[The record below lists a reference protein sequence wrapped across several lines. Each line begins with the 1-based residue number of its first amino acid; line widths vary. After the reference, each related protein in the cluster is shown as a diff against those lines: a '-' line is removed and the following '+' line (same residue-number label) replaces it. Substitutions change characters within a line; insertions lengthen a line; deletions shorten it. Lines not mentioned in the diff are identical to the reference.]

1 MLCLQSWKVSLKP
14 SPLEKG
20 SLINFKVRM
29 PLVIRHKRYII
40 GTEGDGSAVMAQEV
54 AEKIIQYCA
63 AVFIGKKF
71 VVDKVRICRLP
82 ARRQEILSRLTFSGS
97 SRKCCK

>member
-54 AEKIIQYCA
+54 AEKNYPVLCGGIHR
-63 AVFIGKKF
+63 KKIRGGQSTNLQVARPAPRDPF
-71 VVDKVRICRLP
+71 PADILWELP
-82 ARRQEILSRLTFSGS
+82 
-97 SRKCCK
+97 